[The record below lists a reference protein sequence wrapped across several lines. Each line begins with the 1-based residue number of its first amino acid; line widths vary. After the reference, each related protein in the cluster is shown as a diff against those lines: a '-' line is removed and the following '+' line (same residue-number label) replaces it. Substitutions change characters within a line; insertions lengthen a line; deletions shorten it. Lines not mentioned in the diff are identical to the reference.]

1 MKWAF
6 FTVALFVLSGVKAQT
21 VQRQMAT
28 RAIIRPDTT
37 FTIVNGTVKDP
48 ASGSPMPGCSVRLKG
63 KTIGTLTDSR
73 GMFSIS
79 ATYRD
84 TIIVSFLGYSPAMI
98 SLKSNVKNVQQ
109 QGLSIDLQYIS
120 PVATGADIP
129 YAARRSVRRD
139 TSISLMQR
147 PKPITSAKSRKP
159 DDIQAGRPAAIT
171 RMAKA
176 DINSFPFPPPEGYTQ
191 RVLDKSMFANC
202 KTLEDADQI
211 ILNAI
216 DHCRYDDHS
225 YYAIPDGF
233 ALVTKVEEMN
243 QDGSSV
249 LGNDRFRV
257 NRGLSMTIFDWF
269 APRRGY
275 FRVFAFL
282 VTDSSFKATKKPVS
296 VDEAEGWVTQG
307 VNVLPDEIGG
317 EAFSDDYRCTVIV
330 YEFNA
335 PDANVQ
341 LQLINPPR
349 LTANTHLDKSNI
361 SRFLIP

>member
-6 FTVALFVLSGVKAQT
+6 FIVAFLALSGAKAQT
-21 VQRQMAT
+21 VQRQMAA
-28 RAIIRPDTT
+28 RAVIRPDTT
-37 FTIVNGTVKDP
+37 FTMISGIIKNADN
-48 ASGSPMPGCSVRLKG
+48 GSPMPGCTVRIKG
-63 KTIGTLTDSR
+63 KTTGTQTDVR
-73 GMFSIS
+73 GQFYIS
-79 ATYRD
+79 ATYKD
-84 TIIVSFLGYSPAMI
+84 TLLI
-98 SLKSNVKNVQQ
+98 SLVGYNAVVIPLHDNAKNINQS
-109 QGLSIDLQYIS
+109 GLTIWLQYIS
-120 PVATGADIP
+120 TIGYGVA
-129 YAARRSVRRD
+129 AARRPPVMAMPMPRTEPVVR
-139 TSISLMQR
+139 SR
-147 PKPITSAKSRKP
+147 PQVAPSPVSRMLKT
-159 DDIQAGRPAAIT
+159 DI
-171 RMAKA
+171 A
-176 DINSFPFPPPEGYTQ
+176 DFPFPPPEGYTE
-191 RVLDKSMFANC
+191 RVLDKNMFTNC

-216 DHCRYDDHS
+216 NHCKYDDHS

-249 LGNDRFRV
+249 LNNDRFSV
-257 NRGLSMTIFDWF
+257 NRGLSMTLLDWF

-282 VTDSSFKATKKPVS
+282 VTDKAFKATKQPVS
-296 VDEAEGWVTQG
+296 VGMAEGWVTQG

-317 EAFSDDYRCTVIV
+317 ESFGDDYRCTVIV

-335 PDANVQ
+335 PDANVK